1 MQLTQSNVVPCGLIP
16 HFVNEGYRGRLFA
29 NRGPCELAELVLLD
43 SGKLQEEF
51 AKREAR
57 WERKHPDRVA
67 EDDRKEQEAYDAAVA
82 LSEGRVP
89 PAGTAPV
96 GHEIVD
102 DAPPPLGA
110 MSPSTSPAA
119 VPPDAATIAS

>member
-57 WERKHPDRVA
+57 WEKRHPDLVA
-67 EDDRKEQEAYDAAVA
+67 ADDRKEQDEYQAAVDLA
-82 LSEGRVP
+82 AGRIAA
-89 PAGTAPV
+89 PAGP
-96 GHEIVD
+96 ENVD
-102 DAPPPLGA
+102 DAPPPLA
-110 MSPSTSPAA
+110 PHATSPPAILA
-119 VPPDAATIAS
+119 